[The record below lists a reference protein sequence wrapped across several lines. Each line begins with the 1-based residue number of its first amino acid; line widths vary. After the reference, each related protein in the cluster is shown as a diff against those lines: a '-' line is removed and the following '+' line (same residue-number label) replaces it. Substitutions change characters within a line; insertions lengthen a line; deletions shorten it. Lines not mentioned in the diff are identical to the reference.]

1 MNCGSARFLF
11 LRIIDFRQVYHEYGY
26 MAALSYSQ
34 EETDFSR
41 EVRVENRIVASK
53 SISLSVSQFLSLS
66 PLSLS
71 PPLSLSV
78 SLSPL
83 YLCLLNVRL
92 HLYKWWKDKGEC
104 SVRAETASAHQEQGQ
119 WPY

>member
-1 MNCGSARFLF
+1 
-11 LRIIDFRQVYHEYGY
+11 

-66 PLSLS
+66 
-71 PPLSLSV
+71 PLSLSV

>member
-53 SISLSVSQFLSLS
+53 SISLSVSQSLSLS

-71 PPLSLSV
+71 L
-78 SLSPL
+78 PL
-83 YLCLLNVRL
+83 YLSLFLCLLSI
-92 HLYKWWKDKGEC
+92 
-104 SVRAETASAHQEQGQ
+104 SVS
-119 WPY
+119 